1 MKGREE
7 VMQKGYWDK
16 FLFKNYIKYFLKY
29 LTGFMFILAPC
40 LVIVMVSWKTT
51 QEQVVTAGELRFQEG
66 MTEISSE
73 ISKMN
78 ILQNDIKNSTSFQ
91 ALVQIK
97 GEIPWGQ
104 YMELHH
110 VNEQLKEMRYL
121 YEFSPYYFVMF
132 SDNDLFVST
141 QQCDESFS
149 ERYYGN
155 MMKASKDGQVL
166 NAEEFRQ
173 LILQTSTTRYS
184 FVKLD
189 SFSYY
194 TDEYCNVEDPIL
206 CVVNDSY
213 LLNKDKGY
221 RMVCVLPAETVIGL
235 LLTEECR
242 SDGIVHIT
250 DVAGNT
256 LLRYGNRDGIMQ
268 NTDHVVNTE
277 KHWLISAKDIGET
290 GWTVQIGIPKTVISQ
305 QMDVLYK
312 LIYAYVLLGLVLV
325 FGLSCYYGRKQYRA
339 LKNFYALVPGE
350 ETMEKPEASFRKDE
364 YEPLFQAFGRMADD
378 SRRYQ
383 QQKQELEQQK
393 YAIRLEKLITGGIN
407 SQEEREELKKSN
419 MIAAEFFCV
428 AIARMRAAAE
438 SEYGIAI
445 LSLKDYLQ
453 ENWKDKV
460 FHIHTGIDDEL
471 FVFSLISDQEPNVR
485 AVQKLFEE
493 AVLLLSE
500 KLSVDL
506 SVGISTVGT
515 DVSNLKRCYTQAQY
529 VLDAYYHESK
539 NTVSCYLMELDH
551 CKDAIVNM
559 DSLNQIYHSLV
570 YLNKEGVQ
578 KSLWLIRAY
587 CSRNPVAFEMQ
598 KEQIFYSVRNTLYN
612 AMLYI
617 SEKPEATG
625 ILPVYDKADHVDVM
639 LEKLREAAEGLIE
652 LGLSRKQAEKEES
665 RDEIIAYLESRYSD
679 KNLSVNQI
687 CGDLE
692 ISERFLQTAI
702 KDKTGDTFAVY
713 LEKLRIRK
721 ATELLLNTKL
731 SNEQIADEVGFVA
744 VSTFY
749 RVFNKRMGMSPK
761 AFREV

>member
-1 MKGREE
+1 
-7 VMQKGYWDK
+7 MQKGHWDK

-29 LTGFMFILAPC
+29 LTGFMLILAPC
-40 LVIVMVSWKTT
+40 IVIVMVSWKTT
-51 QEQVVTAGELRFQEG
+51 REQVVTAGKLRFQEG

-78 ILQNDIKNSTSFQ
+78 ILKNDIQNSDSFQ
-91 ALVQIK
+91 SLVKIK

-121 YEFSPYYFVMF
+121 YEFSPYYFVLF

-155 MMKASKDGQVL
+155 MMKASKDGKVL

-173 LILQTSTTRYS
+173 LILQTTSAKYS
-184 FVKLD
+184 FVRLD

-194 TDEYCNVEDPIL
+194 TDEYCHIEDSIL

-213 LLNKDKGY
+213 LLKKDNGY
-221 RMVCVLPAETVIGL
+221 RMVCVLPPETLIEL

-242 SDGIVHIT
+242 SDGIVHIA
-250 DVAGNT
+250 DIEGNT
-256 LLRYGNRDGIMQ
+256 LFRYGNTDGIVQ
-268 NTDHVVNTE
+268 NTDRVVHTGR
-277 KHWLISAKDIGET
+277 HWLISAKDINET
-290 GWTVQIGIPKTVISQ
+290 GWTVQIGIPKTVIKQ
-305 QMDVLYK
+305 QMDALYK
-312 LIYAYVLLGLVLV
+312 LIYAYIFLGLLLV
-325 FGLSCYYGRKQYRA
+325 FVLSCYYGRKQYRA
-339 LKNFYALVPGE
+339 LKNFYALVPEKDAFE
-350 ETMEKPEASFRKDE
+350 EQEISFRKDE
-364 YEPLFQAFGRMADD
+364 YEPLFQVFGRMADD

-383 QQKQELEQQK
+383 QQKQELENQK

-438 SEYGIAI
+438 SEYGVAI
-445 LSLKDYLQ
+445 LSLKEYLQ
-453 ENWKDKV
+453 ENWKDNV

-471 FVFSLISDQEPNVR
+471 FVFSLTSDQEPNVG
-485 AVQKLFEE
+485 AVQTLFEE
-493 AVLLLSE
+493 AVSLLSE

-529 VLDAYYHESK
+529 VLDAYYHESR
-539 NTVSCYLMELDH
+539 NTVNCYLMERDN

-559 DSLNQIYHSLV
+559 DSLNQIYHSLI
-570 YLNKEGVQ
+570 YLNKEGAQ
-578 KSLWLIRAY
+578 KSLWLVRAY
-587 CSRNPVAFEMQ
+587 SSRNPVSFEMQ
-598 KEQIFYSVRNTLYN
+598 KEQIFYAIRNTLYN

-617 SEKPEATG
+617 SERPEVTG
-625 ILPVYDKADHVDVM
+625 VLPVYDKADNVDVM
-639 LEKLREAAEGLIE
+639 VKKLGDAAEWLIE
-652 LGLSRKQAEKEES
+652 QGISRKQTEKEES
-665 RDEIIAYLESRYSD
+665 REEIIAYMESRFSD

-687 CGDLE
+687 CGDLG
-692 ISERFLQTAI
+692 ISERFLQAVI
-702 KDKTGDTFAVY
+702 KDRTGDTFAVY
-713 LEKLRIRK
+713 LEKLRIKK
-721 ATELLLNTKL
+721 AAELLLSTKM